1 MKLKQT
7 RLVTED
13 VERLAEF
20 YEAITG
26 AGRNISDSAYV
37 EMGHPCEGLAIVDA
51 GVESVYG
58 PGVVASGMN
67 RTAILDFQ
75 VENVDTEFGRMKDIV
90 RDWVFEP
97 KDQPWGNR
105 AMLFRDPD
113 GNLVNVYMTGAV
125 AVPASASARRR
136 KAT

>member
-1 MKLKQT
+1 MHQRSTFGGTRKL
-7 RLVTED
+7 D
-13 VERLAEF
+13 VSAHQFGALAHGN
-20 YEAITG
+20 EADAPFGDTLRKTG
-26 AGRNISDSAYV
+26 
-37 EMGHPCEGLAIVDA
+37 
-51 GVESVYG
+51 
-58 PGVVASGMN
+58 
-67 RTAILDFQ
+67 TAILDFQ